1 LQPLLQ
7 QGHGEEP
14 GAGWW
19 IMRASLAQGHLTFI
33 LMWPEIG
40 LDVDILQMLL
50 SFKSQGARLI

>member
-1 LQPLLQ
+1 MGKSRVLVV
-7 QGHGEEP
+7 
-14 GAGWW
+14 GATGYIGWW